1 MLGRHDGLT
10 KTAEGQLRKSFD
22 KIGRACLLATLP
34 EEYVTAR
41 NAVLSGKWVD
51 HSPCAAMD
59 YLFPIIFKNQRH
71 AYAYGTTTSVTGVC
85 DNHGPI
91 TNYHLTIR
99 HSVSVSLARTGTIF
113 PLAFDPSVSAQ
124 EHAAA
129 HVAVDFAPLQEFE
142 VAKLLVCAKGKNMS
156 MHMPLFTYISLFFI
170 AIVFV
175 TCIVGNSSVTLV

>member
-1 MLGRHDGLT
+1 MLGRHDSLT
-10 KTAEGQLRKSFD
+10 KIAEGKLRKSFD

-34 EEYVTAR
+34 EENLTAR
-41 NAVLSGKWVD
+41 NAVLAGKWVD
-51 HSPCAAMD
+51 HSPYAAMD
-59 YLFPIIFKNQRH
+59 YLLPIIFNNQRD

-85 DNHGPI
+85 DEHGPI

-113 PLAFDPSVSAQ
+113 PLDLAFDPSVSAQ
-124 EHAAA
+124 AA
-129 HVAVDFAPLQEFE
+129 HVVVDFEPLLEYQ
-142 VAKLLVCAKGKNMS
+142 VAKLLVCTKGKNIS
-156 MHMPLFTYISLFFI
+156 MYMPLFTYISLFFI